1 MSTSSTI
8 GALGEASGGFS
19 ELLATMARLRRP
31 KDGCP
36 WDLEQTHASLR
47 HTLLEESYEALE
59 ALDSADPTAMAE
71 ELGDLLIQV
80 VFNAQIGSDEGTFTI
95 REVVRTATEKLRRR
109 HPHVFGDV
117 KVATA
122 DEVKR
127 QWDAIKA
134 EERQA
139 KGQRERSPLDGVPKT
154 MPALAYA
161 QAVQSRAARA
171 GLDGQGPVSTPQ
183 MMAEELARLKA
194 SAPDRR
200 EEGLGDLLFSLVGA
214 AREMGVEAEEALRR
228 AKGRFYRWAAHTD
241 ESGAARAGAQ
251 PPG

>member
-80 VFNAQIGSDEGTFTI
+80 VFNAQIGSDEGIFTI

-139 KGQRERSPLDGVPKT
+139 KGQQERSPLDGVPKT

-228 AKGRFYRWAAHTD
+228 ANGRFYRWAAHTD